1 MVRYTLLG
9 TPIAF
14 DDGAERF
21 FDLQYRSW
29 TAQDRAFEEFSKW
42 YKKYDNIE
50 AILSKYRQFS
60 KELIEKHA
68 VKPLFSTL
76 TTSSIFDVSKESYY
90 RTCLDLSPVDEALQS
105 VSSKY
110 QQIEQTQ
117 AAQERYRQVR
127 KASRGRWQGGGFG
140 LSGALKGAAQAGALN
155 MVSGLGHS
163 MVNAV
168 GNAGS
173 AVAASS
179 SKQALFK
186 NQATFNLLFQGIELS
201 IYSAYE
207 AHMELLN
214 SRKGSGYIRSQF
226 DFDRSS
232 ALFEN
237 AKKLPNR
244 KEELLTQAVLFCPW
258 NYELIK
264 YLFLEYPMERKD
276 VCAIAKRFHV
286 DLSALYETIFA
297 QEYTEEAHESEASA
311 QAARDRI
318 IKLMEEFSVT
328 ESSTLN
334 QLEHDRLGIIC
345 TGIEQADEIQCNKLK
360 EQVESYKALD
370 KNKAPFLDKIQ
381 ARIQEIW
388 SQEDGEVFN
397 ALYEKTDL
405 FSPEDVKAA
414 QTYIEQHGRTDDAK
428 QYLTALES
436 CTPKNIRAAKLY
448 QHKSR
453 PRLFRILLLFSFSMF
468 VCNLVLFHAGILVG
482 ISFLALWICFLLK
495 RSSLSDAWN
504 KLTVKGRVL
513 HPAITA
519 ELSPAEKRLTPSTWV
534 LLALLAAVCVLT
546 AYNVISST
554 TLDKSAPLESDTSQ
568 TLESDISQPLHEE
581 ETSAPE
587 QAESPVYDTSA
598 YYNILGGYYIVLMDG
613 YSASMLEE
621 NNFNALCAY
630 YDASQV
636 GYAIQDVDGNGVP
649 ELLIGEIGE
658 AGGGSGA
665 FFDLYTLV
673 DGQAVLVAASSERD
687 RYYICQD
694 GTIANEGSFGAD
706 DSYNAYYTIDPTT
719 GTCSILEAV
728 VYQGFYENAGPWFY
742 TTLVP
747 WEASVYDGSQ
757 TEISEA
763 EAAQIMQN
771 HSYKAI
777 EFQAIPAM

>member
-258 NYELIK
+258 NYEL
-264 YLFLEYPMERKD
+264 
-276 VCAIAKRFHV
+276 
-286 DLSALYETIFA
+286 
-297 QEYTEEAHESEASA
+297 
-311 QAARDRI
+311 
-318 IKLMEEFSVT
+318 
-328 ESSTLN
+328 
-334 QLEHDRLGIIC
+334 
-345 TGIEQADEIQCNKLK
+345 
-360 EQVESYKALD
+360 
-370 KNKAPFLDKIQ
+370 
-381 ARIQEIW
+381 
-388 SQEDGEVFN
+388 
-397 ALYEKTDL
+397 
-405 FSPEDVKAA
+405 
-414 QTYIEQHGRTDDAK
+414 
-428 QYLTALES
+428 
-436 CTPKNIRAAKLY
+436 
-448 QHKSR
+448 
-453 PRLFRILLLFSFSMF
+453 
-468 VCNLVLFHAGILVG
+468 LVG

>member
-1 MVRYTLLG
+1 MVRYTLFG

-29 TAQDRAFEEFSKW
+29 TAQDHAFEEFSKW
-42 YKKYDNIE
+42 YKKYDSIE
-50 AILSKYRQFS
+50 AVLSKYRQFS

-76 TTSSIFDVSKESYY
+76 TTNSIFDVSKESYY
-90 RTCLDLSPVDEALQS
+90 RTCLDLTPVDEALQS

-140 LSGALKGAAQAGALN
+140 LGGALKGAAQAGALN

-168 GNAGS
+168 GNASS

-207 AHMELLN
+207 SHIELLN
-214 SRKGSGYIRSQF
+214 SKKGSGYIRSQF

-237 AKKLPNR
+237 AKKLPDR
-244 KEELLTQAVLFCPW
+244 KEQLLTQAVSLCPW

-264 YLFLEYPMERKD
+264 YLFLEYPTDRKD

-297 QEYTEEAHESEASA
+297 QEYTEEAHGSEASA
-311 QAARDRI
+311 QAARERI
-318 IKLMEEFSVT
+318 IQLMEEFSVT

-334 QLEHDRLGIIC
+334 QLEHDRLEIIC

-405 FSPEDVKAA
+405 FNPDDIKAA

-448 QHKSR
+448 QNKSR
-453 PRLFRILLLFSFSMF
+453 PRLFRILLLFSFAMF
-468 VCNLVLFHAGILVG
+468 VCNFFLFHAGIWG
-482 ISFLALWICFLLK
+482 NF
-495 RSSLSDAWN
+495 
-504 KLTVKGRVL
+504 
-513 HPAITA
+513 
-519 ELSPAEKRLTPSTWV
+519 LSPLSVKQP
-534 LLALLAAVCVLT
+534 
-546 AYNVISST
+546 IDFQIP
-554 TLDKSAPLESDTSQ
+554 DKQ
-568 TLESDISQPLHEE
+568 
-581 ETSAPE
+581 
-587 QAESPVYDTSA
+587 
-598 YYNILGGYYIVLMDG
+598 
-613 YSASMLEE
+613 
-621 NNFNALCAY
+621 
-630 YDASQV
+630 
-636 GYAIQDVDGNGVP
+636 
-649 ELLIGEIGE
+649 GE
-658 AGGGSGA
+658 AR
-665 FFDLYTLV
+665 FDWNFAVPLY
-673 DGQAVLVAASSERD
+673 
-687 RYYICQD
+687 C
-694 GTIANEGSFGAD
+694 SF
-706 DSYNAYYTIDPTT
+706 
-719 GTCSILEAV
+719 V
-728 VYQGFYENAGPWFY
+728 
-742 TTLVP
+742 
-747 WEASVYDGSQ
+747 
-757 TEISEA
+757 
-763 EAAQIMQN
+763 
-771 HSYKAI
+771 
-777 EFQAIPAM
+777 